1 MNDLSH
7 RLPAVEKPKT
17 GFHRVLTREKCGL
30 VLGPLIVLF
39 LLFLGPPAAL
49 LESVGGSDGA
59 QNAWLV
65 LCLLV
70 LMAVWW
76 VTEAVPIP
84 VTALIPLVY
93 LPITGV
99 QSMKLTS
106 SEYMH
111 PIIVLLMGGFIIAKA
126 IERWDLHKRIA
137 LSVISF
143 VGFRPSMLVAGFMIS
158 GAVLSMWVSNSATCI
173 MLTPIAL
180 SVASAVLGTDK
191 IQGPFTYAL
200 LLGIAYACSIGGLA
214 TPVGTPTNLIIMGYL
229 NDAVGLEIGFGQ
241 WMAIGL
247 PVVVV
252 LVPLAWLILTRVI
265 FKTNTYVFKSDDGM
279 NIVKKQLQGL
289 GKITVPEQRT
299 LMVFAIVAIAW
310 AFKDF
315 LKGVSVEDM
324 LLFPFL
330 QNGVSNHFGV
340 GALNQHPLGFLTDP
354 ITAIFGVILCF
365 LVPSGSK
372 EEKGSMVLDWK
383 TAESIPWGPL
393 LLFGGGM
400 ALAYAIRTSGLANWV
415 GSELAGLASL
425 PTLLL
430 VVLITTF
437 VIFITEVMSNVATAS
452 TLMPIL
458 GATALASGLD
468 VELIALPIAMAASC
482 AFMLPTATGPNAV
495 VFASRQ
501 VTIPIMVKAGFVVN
515 CAAIP
520 VITLFSILLAPS
532 IFG

>member
-1 MNDLSH
+1 MTDNLHNQMPRSKITTNW
-7 RLPAVEKPKT
+7 LN
-17 GFHRVLTREKCGL
+17 REK
-30 VLGPLIVLF
+30 LG
-39 LLFLGPPAAL
+39 LFLGPFLVLIVLLIGPHSAL
-49 LESVGGSDGA
+49 LESVGDPQGA
-59 QNAWLV
+59 RNAWLV
-65 LCLLV
+65 FSLLV

-84 VTALIPLVY
+84 VTALIPLVF

-126 IERWDLHKRIA
+126 IERWHLHERIA

-143 VGFRPSMLVAGFMIS
+143 VGFRPSMLVAGFMLS
-158 GAVLSMWVSNSATCI
+158 GAILSMWISNSATCI

-191 IQGPFTYAL
+191 IKGPFTYAL

-229 NDAVGLEIGFGQ
+229 NDAAGLDISFGQ
-241 WMAIGL
+241 WMSIGL
-247 PVVVV
+247 PVVFIM
-252 LVPLAWLILTRVI
+252 VPVAWFILTRIV
-265 FKTNTYVFKSDDGM
+265 FKTHRYKFDSDDGM
-279 NIVKKQLQGL
+279 NIISERLKSL
-289 GKITVPEQRT
+289 GKITTPEKRT
-299 LMVFAIVAIAW
+299 LMVFAVVAFAW

-315 LKGVSVEDM
+315 LKSLSVDNI
-324 LLFPFL
+324 LLLPFL
-330 QNGVSNHFGV
+330 QDIVADRI
-340 GALNQHPLGFLTDP
+340 GADALGFHPFGFLTDH

-372 EEKGSMVLDWK
+372 KEEGSMVLDWK

-400 ALAYAIRTSGLANWV
+400 ALAFAIRTSGLADWV
-415 GSELAGLASL
+415 GTELAGLSTL
-425 PTLLL
+425 PTLFL
-430 VVLITTF
+430 VILITTF

-458 GATALASGLD
+458 GATALASGLN

-495 VFASRQ
+495 VFASGE
-501 VTIPIMVKAGFVVN
+501 VTLPTMVKAGFIVN

-520 VITLFSILLAPS
+520 IITFFSIVLAPI